1 LNFRIIGQ
9 QWWSYDGLAATYDRI
24 WGQIFALPA
33 RDLVGMLGL
42 PSGGLAL
49 DVGTGTG
56 AVALPAMKAVGPE
69 GLVVGLDASAEMLRV
84 AQRKGVSPLVAGEV
98 PGLPFLDSAF
108 DAALASF
115 VLSHFARYE
124 TALLDIVRVL
134 RPGGQLGVTAWGAT
148 QSEFSQAWQEV
159 AESFVSKDLLL
170 DASRRGVPWEEW
182 FSDPVHL
189 REALRDAGL
198 INVNVQ
204 QAKYKVSKSIP
215 DTLLS
220 REMSLKGRLMRQLL
234 SEARWEQFRGRV
246 AEEFRT
252 RFREPIQYNMEVH
265 LAVGTKPY
273 A

>member
-1 LNFRIIGQ
+1 MNFRMMGQ
-9 QWWSYDGLAATYDRI
+9 QWRPYDAIAATYDRI
-24 WGQIFALPA
+24 WGPIFTLPA
-33 RDLVGMLGL
+33 RDLVAMLGL
-42 PSGGLAL
+42 PSSGLAL
-49 DVGTGTG
+49 DVGSGTG
-56 AVALPAMKAVGPE
+56 AAALPAVKAVGPE
-69 GLVVGLDASAEMLRV
+69 GLVIGLDQCVEMLRV

-98 PGLPFLDSAF
+98 PGLPFLDSTF

-115 VLSHFARYE
+115 VLSHFACYE
-124 TALLDIVRVL
+124 TALLDIVRIL

-182 FSDPVHL
+182 FSDPLHL

-198 INVNVQ
+198 INVSQ
-204 QAKYKVSKSIP
+204 RRCEYEVSMSVADYLFSK
-215 DTLLS
+215 
-220 REMSLKGRLMRQLL
+220 EMSLRGRFMRELL

-252 RFREPIQYNMEVH
+252 RFREPIEYNTEVH
-265 LAVGTKPY
+265 LAVGTRLH